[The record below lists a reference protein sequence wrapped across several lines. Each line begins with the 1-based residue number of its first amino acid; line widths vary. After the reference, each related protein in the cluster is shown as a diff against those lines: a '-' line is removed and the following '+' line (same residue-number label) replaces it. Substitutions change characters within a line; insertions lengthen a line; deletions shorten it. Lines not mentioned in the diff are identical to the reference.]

1 MNKKLL
7 IALSVAAAAAAP
19 LGAARAATVV
29 YGKVNLSVDA
39 WDTQTSA
46 QNLGG
51 AGKSYAGFRG
61 SRVNRGHNIDLDS
74 NQTAV
79 GVKGSE
85 ALGGGLKAI
94 YQLEWQLDPTVAG
107 GGSSAKA
114 GGYIGNAKGSKDV
127 WTGRDMWIGLK
138 SAGMGT
144 VRFGTVTTSY
154 KQTGKMVDPLWRT
167 SLQARSLGMESPLQK
182 GVGEDGQGRASR
194 TIRYDSPSMMGAKL
208 IGTYTLHANTKTAN
222 DDPYSLALVYHQGP
236 ILGFASYITN
246 SHGGNDSAWKI
257 GGKFSY
263 AGAALFG
270 QFEKD
275 NGLITRSFG
284 LTSDS
289 YGGKGYT
296 TSGAN
301 AGGANTWFLGG
312 SYKMGRAMVIAE
324 YGQGGMSHV
333 SGTKIANDETA
344 YLVAAKYA
352 FSRRTYVYGGWAR
365 VAANTEAVGFKHQD
379 LLTIGMAHSF

>member
-46 QNLGG
+46 QNFTGVS
-51 AGKSYAGFRG
+51 AKFRG
-61 SRVNRGHNIDLDS
+61 AKINRGHNIDLDS

-94 YQLEWQLDPTVAG
+94 YQLEWQLDPTVSG
-107 GGSSAKA
+107 GGNRGKM
-114 GGYIGNAKGSKDV
+114 GGYIGNGGGSKDA
-127 WTGRDMWIGLK
+127 WKGRDMWIGLK
-138 SAGMGT
+138 SAGMGI

-167 SLQARSLGMESPLQK
+167 SLQARNLGMESPLQK
-182 GVGEDGQGRASR
+182 GAGEDGQGRANR

-208 IGTYTLHANTKTAN
+208 IGTYTLHSNTSTAN
-222 DDPYSLALVYHQGP
+222 DDPYSLAMVYHQGP

-284 LTSDS
+284 DV
-289 YGGKGYT
+289 GVKYT
-296 TSGAN
+296 TSNAN
-301 AGGANTWFLGG
+301 AGKANTWFLGG
-312 SYKMGRAMVIAE
+312 SYKMGRGMVVVE
-324 YGQGGMSHV
+324 YGQGGLSRV
-333 SGTKIANDETA
+333 KGINQNNDETA
-344 YLVAAKYA
+344 YLIGGKYA

>member
-7 IALSVAAAAAAP
+7 IALSVAAAAMAP
-19 LGAARAATVV
+19 LGATRAATVV
-29 YGKVNLSVDA
+29 YGKINLSVDI

-46 QNLGG
+46 TPKFKI
-51 AGKSYAGFRG
+51 KSPSNYVGFRG
-61 SRVNRGHNIDLDS
+61 SRVNQGHNIDLDS

-94 YQLEWQLDPTVAG
+94 YQVEWQLDPTVAG
-107 GGSSAKA
+107 GGGSPKA
-114 GGYIGNAKGSKDV
+114 GGYIGNAKGSKDA
-127 WTGRDMWIGLK
+127 WKGRDMWIGLK
-138 SAGMGT
+138 SGMGT

-167 SLQARSLGMESPLQK
+167 SLQARNLGMESPLQK
-182 GVGEDGQGRASR
+182 GAGEDGQGRANR

-246 SHGGNDSAWKI
+246 NHGGSDSAWKI
-257 GGKFSY
+257 GAKFSY

-275 NGLITRSFG
+275 NGLITRSFKLSG
-284 LTSDS
+284 AT
-289 YGGKGYT
+289 YT
-296 TSGAN
+296 TRTAN

-333 SGTKIANDETA
+333 NGSKIPNDETA
-344 YLVAAKYA
+344 YLIAAKYA

-365 VAANTEAVGFKHQD
+365 VAANTESVGFKHQD

>member
-46 QNLGG
+46 QNFTGVS
-51 AGKSYAGFRG
+51 AKFRG
-61 SRVNRGHNIDLDS
+61 AKINRGHNIDLDS

-94 YQLEWQLDPTVAG
+94 YQLEWQLDPTVSG
-107 GGSSAKA
+107 GGNRGKM
-114 GGYIGNAKGSKDV
+114 GGYIGNGGGSKDA
-127 WTGRDMWIGLK
+127 WKGRDMWIGLK
-138 SAGMGT
+138 SAGMGI

-167 SLQARSLGMESPLQK
+167 SLQARNLGMESPLQK
-182 GVGEDGQGRASR
+182 GAGEDGQGRANR

-208 IGTYTLHANTKTAN
+208 IGTYTLHSNTSKAN
-222 DDPYSLALVYHQGP
+222 DDPYSLAMVYHQGP

-275 NGLITRSFG
+275 NGMITRSFA
-284 LTSDS
+284 
-289 YGGKGYT
+289 GY
-296 TSGAN
+296 SGYHASN
-301 AGGANTWFLGG
+301 ASGGGANTWFLGG
-312 SYKMGRAMVIAE
+312 SYKMGRTMVIAE
-324 YGQGGMSHV
+324 YGQGGLSHANNLGV
-333 SGTKIANDETA
+333 KRNNDETA
-344 YLVAAKYA
+344 YLIAAKYA

>member
-7 IALSVAAAAAAP
+7 IALSVAAAAMAP
-19 LGAARAATVV
+19 LGATRAATVV
-29 YGKVNLSVDA
+29 YGKINLSVDA
-39 WDTQTSA
+39 WDTQTSTTT
-46 QNLGG
+46 
-51 AGKSYAGFRG
+51 KPFPIKFRG
-61 SRVNRGHNIDLDS
+61 AKVNQGHNIDLDS

-107 GGSSAKA
+107 GGGSARA
-114 GGYIGNAKGSKDV
+114 GGDIGNGKGSKDA
-127 WTGRDMWIGLK
+127 WKGRDMWIGLK
-138 SAGMGT
+138 SPGMGT

-167 SLQARSLGMESPLQK
+167 SLQARNLGMESPLQK
-182 GVGEDGQGRASR
+182 GAGEDGQGRANR

-208 IGTYTLHANTKTAN
+208 IGTYTMHSNTKYAN

-246 SHGGNDSAWKI
+246 NHGGNDSAWKI

-263 AGAALFG
+263 AGAALYG

-284 LTSDS
+284 
-289 YGGKGYT
+289 GYNGYHQST
-296 TSGAN
+296 AK
-301 AGGANTWFLGG
+301 AGGANTWFLGA
-312 SYKMGRAMVIAE
+312 SYKVGRAMLIAE
-324 YGQGGMSHV
+324 YGQGNASDVNTVKSVGSN
-333 SGTKIANDETA
+333 NDETA

-352 FSRRTYVYGGWAR
+352 FSRRTYMYGGWAR
-365 VAANTEAVGFKHQD
+365 VAANNESIGFKHQD
-379 LLTIGMAHSF
+379 LLTIGMSHSF

>member
-7 IALSVAAAAAAP
+7 LAVSVAAAAAAP
-19 LGAARAATVV
+19 LGAAHAATVV
-29 YGKVNLSVDA
+29 YGKINLSADA

-46 QNLGG
+46 QNF
-51 AGKSYAGFRG
+51 AGKSVKFRG
-61 SRVNRGHNIDLDS
+61 ATVNRGHNIDLDS

-107 GGSSAKA
+107 GGSSATA
-114 GGYIGNAKGSKDV
+114 GGYIGNGKGSKDV
-127 WTGRDMWIGLK
+127 WKGRDMWLGLQ
-138 SAGMGT
+138 SPGMGM
-144 VRFGTVTTSY
+144 VRFGTISTAY

-167 SLQARSLGMESPLQK
+167 SLQARNLGLESPLQK
-182 GVGEDGQGRASR
+182 GAGEDGQGRANR
-194 TIRYDSPSMMGAKL
+194 TIRYDSPSIMGAKV
-208 IGTYTLHANTKTAN
+208 IGTYTMHSNTVN
-222 DDPYSLALVYHQGP
+222 SGQNPYSVALVYHQGP

-246 SHGGNDSAWKI
+246 NHGGNDSAWKI

-284 LTSDS
+284 GTA
-289 YGGKGYT
+289 GYT
-296 TSGAN
+296 QVNAN

-312 SYKMGRAMVIAE
+312 SYKMGRAMLIAE
-324 YGQGGMSHV
+324 YGQGGLSHSTTNV
-333 SGTKIANDETA
+333 KGVAVGMNDQTA
-344 YLVAAKYA
+344 YLVAGKYA

-365 VAANTEAVGFKHQD
+365 VAANTEAIGFKHQD
-379 LLTIGMAHSF
+379 VLTIGMSHSF